1 MARVRSL
8 LVGVAAVTAIGAGV
22 VLVGGSTASGVG
34 GYEVWAV
41 DQSDSVAD
49 GGGRVHIFEGAA
61 LEADPAGAGAE
72 VVDLGAETRSL
83 CLEQTGSA
91 PRRPH
96 MLMFNTPQSHAVLA
110 FVATGHVVFFDAPE
124 RRPVA
129 CIDVGVQAHAAIPTR
144 DGQSVI
150 VANQN
155 GKLLQRIATDY
166 AHDTFLLEN
175 SATINLAT
183 CSTPSGAA
191 CEDPA
196 LRPDNAPICP
206 LPDQSSRL
214 VFVTLRGGGM
224 FVVDPRSTP
233 MRILAEYDRASVH
246 PNGCGGME
254 TDRKMFVNSGGG
266 TAANLAEFDVY
277 AFALRDFGATAS
289 PPNTPAPTLVVSEDD
304 RDADSHGLVLTKPGH
319 YGWVADRTGNR
330 IVVLDPEREAK
341 VSEFS
346 LLGPHSDDP
355 TADLLD
361 VSRGGAYVLASL
373 RGPTPLTADPHAS
386 RGSTPGVGVIRVD
399 DVGRSGELVGVARI
413 SNAVGGVERA
423 DPHALAVRHE

>member
-1 MARVRSL
+1 MSRMRGLV
-8 LVGVAAVTAIGAGV
+8 VGVAAVAALAAIA
-22 VLVGGSTASGVG
+22 LLGGSTAAGVG

-61 LEADPAGAGAE
+61 LEADSAGAEAE

-110 FVATGHVVFFDAPE
+110 FVATGHVVFFDASE

-129 CIDVGVQAHAAIPTR
+129 CIDVGAQAHAAIPTR
-144 DGQSVI
+144 DGKSVI

-166 AHDTFLLEN
+166 AHDAFTLDGA
-175 SATINLAT
+175 ATINLAT
-183 CSTPSGAA
+183 CTTPSGAA
-191 CEDPA
+191 CEDPV

-214 VFVTLRGGGM
+214 VFVTLRGGGL

-233 MRILAEYDRASVH
+233 MRIVAEYDRATVH

-254 TDRKMFVNSGGG
+254 TERRMFVNSGGG

-277 AFALRDFGATAS
+277 SFALRKFGAAPS
-289 PPNTPAPTLVVSEDD
+289 PPNTPAPTVVVSEDD
-304 RDADSHGLVLTKPGH
+304 RDADSHGLVLTKRGH
-319 YGWVADRTGNR
+319 FGWVADRTGNR
-330 IVVLDPEREAK
+330 IVVIDPEREVK
-341 VSEFS
+341 VGEFS
-346 LLGPHSDDP
+346 LLGPLSADP

-361 VSRGGAYVLASL
+361 VSRSGAYVLASL

-386 RGSTPGVGVIRVD
+386 RGTTPGVGVIRVD
-399 DVGRSGELVGVARI
+399 DVGRSGALVGIAPI
-413 SNAVGGVERA
+413 SNVVGGVERA
-423 DPHALAVRHE
+423 DPHALAVRHR

>member
-1 MARVRSL
+1 
-8 LVGVAAVTAIGAGV
+8 
-22 VLVGGSTASGVG
+22 
-34 GYEVWAV
+34 
-41 DQSDSVAD
+41 
-49 GGGRVHIFEGAA
+49 VHIFEGAA
-61 LEADPAGAGAE
+61 LEADSAGAEAE

-83 CLEQTGSA
+83 CLEQTRSA

-110 FVATGHVVFFDAPE
+110 FVATGHVVFFDASE

-129 CIDVGVQAHAAIPTR
+129 CIDVGAQAHAAIPTR
-144 DGQSVI
+144 DGKSVI

-166 AHDTFLLEN
+166 AHDAFTLDGA
-175 SATINLAT
+175 ATINLAT
-183 CSTPSGAA
+183 CTTPSGAA

-214 VFVTLRGGGM
+214 VFVTLRGGGL

-233 MRILAEYDRASVH
+233 MRIVAEYDRATVH

-254 TDRKMFVNSGGG
+254 TDRRMFVNSGGG

-277 AFALRDFGATAS
+277 SFALREFGAAPS
-289 PPNTPAPTLVVSEDD
+289 PPNTPAPTVVVSEDD
-304 RDADSHGLVLTKPGH
+304 RDADSHGLVLTKRGH
-319 YGWVADRTGNR
+319 FGWVADRTGNR
-330 IVVLDPEREAK
+330 IVVIDPEREVK
-341 VSEFS
+341 VGEFS
-346 LLGPHSDDP
+346 LLGPLSADP

-361 VSRGGAYVLASL
+361 VSRSGAYVLASL

-386 RGSTPGVGVIRVD
+386 RGTTPGVGVIRVD
-399 DVGRSGELVGVARI
+399 DVGRSGALVGIAPI
-413 SNAVGGVERA
+413 SNVVGGVERA
-423 DPHALAVRHE
+423 DPHALAVRHR

>member
-1 MARVRSL
+1 MAPMRSL
-8 LVGVAAVTAIGAGV
+8 VVGLVAVLAIAAAMSF
-22 VLVGGSTASGVG
+22 VGGSTAAGG

-49 GGGRVHIFEGAA
+49 GGGRVHIFQGAA
-61 LEADPAGAGAE
+61 LEADPAGADAE
-72 VVDLGAETRSL
+72 VVDLGAGARSL
-83 CLEQTGSA
+83 CLAQTGSA

-110 FVATGHVVFFDAPE
+110 FVATGHVVFFDARE

-129 CIDVGVQAHAAIPTR
+129 CIDVGAQAHAAIPTR
-144 DGQSVI
+144 DGTSVI

-166 AHDTFLLEN
+166 AHDAFTLEGG
-175 SATINLAT
+175 ATINLAT
-183 CSTPSGAA
+183 CTTPSGAA
-191 CEDPA
+191 CEDPV

-224 FVVDPRSTP
+224 FVVDPRATP
-233 MRILAEYDRASVH
+233 MRILAEYDRATVH

-254 TDRKMFVNSGGG
+254 TDRTMFVNSGGG
-266 TAANLAEFDVY
+266 TAGNMAEFDVY
-277 AFALRDFGATAS
+277 AFALREFGRAPS
-289 PPNTPAPTLVVSEDD
+289 PPNTPAPTVVVSEDD
-304 RDADSHGLVLTKPGH
+304 RDADSHGLVLTKRGH
-319 YGWVADRTGNR
+319 YGWVADRIGNR
-330 IVVLDPEREAK
+330 IVVIDPEREAK
-341 VSEFS
+341 VGEFS

-355 TADLLD
+355 TPDLLD
-361 VSRGGAYVLASL
+361 VSRSGAYVLASL

-386 RGSTPGVGVIRVD
+386 RGSTPGVGLIRVD
-399 DVGRSGELVGVARI
+399 DVGRSGELVGIAPI
-413 SNAVGGVERA
+413 SNVVAGVEHA
-423 DPHALAVRHE
+423 DPHALAVRHR